1 VPTTIRPAIAETVRA
16 RGRPRARSGRENNQP
31 IRSRGVKR
39 IGSAAD
45 HGLYGSTVM
54 KSAASTR
61 KQNRARAA
69 RQSVDPLTET
79 RLHVE
84 ASERQRAER
93 ALAHAEQRYR
103 RLVEKLPAITYI
115 AEGGPAGRWLFV
127 SPQIETMLGYSPEEW
142 RADPTLWAS
151 RIHPDDRDRVLSEE
165 ADQGM
170 SGVVEPTE
178 YRVVARDGRVLWVRD
193 EAVLSPLADAE
204 GGQVFEGL
212 MTDVS
217 ERKRL
222 EEELRHHAE
231 HDALTGLLN
240 RRRFEEELWRHV
252 NVARRG
258 AVLIFD
264 IDHFKLVNDSFGHS
278 VGDETLRAAAACLRE
293 RLHSAEALARLGGDE
308 FAAILPDA
316 GADEAMSAV
325 RDMLAWFRDWR
336 DGPPVTASAGVA
348 LFDQGSGLSADEIL
362 VRADLALYDA
372 KEEGRN
378 QVSLAG
384 AERHVN
390 LQWVERLKE
399 ALAED
404 RLILY
409 GQPIVEL
416 ATGETLH
423 EELLVR
429 LLDKAGEVIG
439 PSSFLLAAER
449 FGLVREIDRWVVHRA
464 LCMAAEGR
472 KVGVNVSAQA
482 IGDPD
487 LVGQIQSELE
497 TTGANPANVVI
508 EITETSAV
516 ANLDDAR
523 RFVEKMTGIGIG
535 VALDDFGTGFSSF
548 AYLKHLPVQWL
559 KIDQEFIREL
569 PLSPADQ
576 RIVRAIATI
585 ADGFGMRTVAEGVE
599 AEGTEDLLR
608 SYGID
613 CAQGH
618 RLASPRPLG
627 VG

>member
-1 VPTTIRPAIAETVRA
+1 
-16 RGRPRARSGRENNQP
+16 
-31 IRSRGVKR
+31 
-39 IGSAAD
+39 
-45 HGLYGSTVM
+45 M
-54 KSAASTR
+54 
-61 KQNRARAA
+61 
-69 RQSVDPLTET
+69 
-79 RLHVE
+79 
-84 ASERQRAER
+84 
-93 ALAHAEQRYR
+93 
-103 RLVEKLPAITYI
+103 EKLPAITYI
-115 AEGGPAGRWLFV
+115 AEGGPTGRWLFV

-142 RADPTLWAS
+142 RADPTLWAG
-151 RIHPDDRDRVLSEE
+151 RLHPDDRDRVLTEE
-165 ADQGM
+165 AYEGLT
-170 SGVVEPTE
+170 GVVEPTE
-178 YRVVARDGRVLWVRD
+178 YRMVARDGRVLWVRD

-212 MTDVS
+212 MTDVT

-252 NVARRG
+252 NVGQRG

-264 IDHFKLVNDSFGHS
+264 LDHFKLVNDSFGHS

-293 RLHSAEALARLGGDE
+293 RLQSAEALARLGGDE
-308 FAAILPDA
+308 FAAILPGA
-316 GADEAMSAV
+316 GADEALTAV
-325 RDMLAWFRDWR
+325 REMLAWFTDRHER
-336 DGPPVTASAGVA
+336 PAVTASAGVA
-348 LFDQGSGLSADEIL
+348 LFDRGSGLSADEIL

-390 LQWVERLKE
+390 LRWVERLRE
-399 ALAED
+399 ALDED
-404 RLILY
+404 RLTLY
-409 GQPIVEL
+409 GQPIVDL
-416 ATGETLH
+416 ATGETVH
-423 EELLVR
+423 EELLLR
-429 LLDKAGEVIG
+429 LLDREGEVIG

-449 FGLVREIDRWVVHRA
+449 FGLVREIDGWVVDRA
-464 LCMAAEGR
+464 IRMAADGR
-472 KVGVNVSAQA
+472 RVAANVSAQA

-487 LVGQIQSELE
+487 LAGQIQSKLAA
-497 TTGANPANVVI
+497 TGADPANIVI

-523 RFVEKMTGIGIG
+523 RFVTKMTGIGMG

-585 ADGFGMRTVAEGVE
+585 AEGFGMRTVAEGVE
-599 AEGTEDLLR
+599 AEGTEELLR

-618 RLASPRPLG
+618 RIAAPRPL
-627 VG
+627 